1 MRILDVPQSGKRGQ
15 SVAFQSRFGLCLRG
29 YVVPKN
35 NRTPAC
41 DHMRRVFGGNS
52 RMWSAA
58 LTEAQR
64 NRWCAAGGKVMSHP
78 RLGQK
83 GPLTGQQFWQ
93 AINSVRGCV
102 GLPATYDPPAPVIF
116 GASQAGPL
124 IIENTAD
131 GVRLYLAV
139 SGELETD
146 IMVFGQEPC
155 SAGRRKRRNVAYLGL
170 LPPPIARRSEITS
183 LYKAKYGE
191 PRAGSKVFIVTCQTK
206 DGWKDS
212 DREASEVVPDPPIA
226 LQAISDTVSSQ
237 NRYMHKG
244 GTRDVTG
251 IAATPCLECP
261 ESPNTPEIGGI
272 AAKSDSEGA
281 REPGNEGDSPG

>member
-1 MRILDVPQSGKRGQ
+1 
-15 SVAFQSRFGLCLRG
+15 
-29 YVVPKN
+29 
-35 NRTPAC
+35 
-41 DHMRRVFGGNS
+41 
-52 RMWSAA
+52 
-58 LTEAQR
+58 
-64 NRWCAAGGKVMSHP
+64 MSHP